1 MTGQTRHTR
10 QLSRRHGAAL
20 LIVLATLVM
29 VVTATVG
36 VARMAST
43 TKSHRLIAE
52 RTMIADDLLDVA
64 ERPILDWLARESTEV
79 VLPPDVTT
87 PVVTVLH
94 DVWQDQG
101 ARYQL
106 QITAW
111 DQCGMVPILV
121 GRSGSPLR
129 LAVPFEVLHLLDR
142 LSLRRNE
149 TAGLD
154 LFVNSA
160 RSADGI
166 DVFPEPELT
175 EPQLF
180 GVANQDNTSTPAA
193 DMTASWEP
201 ADRVAIGAHIATHNP
216 GRVNVNTAPIE
227 LVRQAMR
234 QAGRG
239 GLDQIIDARSEG
251 QLATLVDGPGSEGD
265 GRRGRNQRRS
275 TVQLTGESTAWA
287 FRIDIGVGLPRGGA
301 VRRSWWA
308 VYVLADESGWEC
320 VQRLA
325 ILD

>member
-1 MTGQTRHTR
+1 
-10 QLSRRHGAAL
+10 LRRRGAAL

-64 ERPILDWLARESTEV
+64 ERPILDWLARESTQV

-111 DQCGMVPILV
+111 DQCGMAPILV

-180 GVANQDNTSTPAA
+180 DVANLDNTSTPAA
-193 DMTASWEP
+193 DTTASWES

-251 QLATLVDGPGSEGD
+251 QRATLVGGPGSEGD
-265 GRRGRNQRRS
+265 GRRGGNQGRS
-275 TVQLTGESTAWA
+275 TLQLAGDSTAWA

-308 VYVLADESGWEC
+308 VYVLAEESSWEC

>member
-1 MTGQTRHTR
+1 MSRKPSTRR
-10 QLSRRHGAAL
+10 GAAL

-64 ERPILDWLARESTEV
+64 ERPILDWLARESTQV

-111 DQCGMVPILV
+111 DQCGMAPILV

-180 GVANQDNTSTPAA
+180 DVANLDNTSTPAA
-193 DMTASWEP
+193 DTTASWES

-251 QLATLVDGPGSEGD
+251 QRATLVGGPGSEGD
-265 GRRGRNQRRS
+265 GRRGGNQGRS
-275 TVQLTGESTAWA
+275 TLQLAGDSTAWA

-308 VYVLADESGWEC
+308 VYVLAEESSWEC

>member
-1 MTGQTRHTR
+1 MTRKP
-10 QLSRRHGAAL
+10 SRRRGAAL
-20 LIVLATLVM
+20 LIVLATLVL

-36 VARMAST
+36 VARLGST
-43 TKSHRLIAE
+43 TRSHRLIAE
-52 RTMIADDLLDVA
+52 RTLVADDLLAAA
-64 ERPILDWLARESTEV
+64 EQPILGWLARESTEI
-79 VLPPDVTT
+79 VLPPDVTA
-87 PVVTVLH
+87 PVVAVLH

-106 QITAW
+106 RITAW

-129 LAVPFEVLHLLDR
+129 LAVPFDVLHMVDQ

-154 LFVNSA
+154 LFVGPA
-160 RSADGI
+160 RSVDGI
-166 DVFPEPELT
+166 DVFPEPEPAQPQVFGQARDSDSPT
-175 EPQLF
+175 QPGDTTAAREP
-180 GVANQDNTSTPAA
+180 P
-193 DMTASWEP
+193 
-201 ADRVAIGAHIATHNP
+201 DRVAVGAHIATHNP
-216 GRVNVNTAPIE
+216 GRLNVNTAPIE
-227 LVRQAMR
+227 VVRQAMR

-239 GLDQIIDARSEG
+239 GIEQIIDARNEG
-251 QLATLVDGPGSEGD
+251 ELATLVDGPGTEGD
-265 GRRGRNQRRS
+265 GRRAAGRRRS
-275 TVQLTGESTAWA
+275 TLEIAGDSTAWA

-308 VYVLADESGWEC
+308 VYVHSEESSWEC

>member
-10 QLSRRHGAAL
+10 HLSRRRGAAL

-36 VARMAST
+36 VATMAST

-64 ERPILDWLARESTEV
+64 ERPILDWLARESTEI

-87 PVVTVLH
+87 PMVTVLH

-129 LAVPFEVLHLLDR
+129 LAVPLEVLHLLDR

-160 RSADGI
+160 RSADRI

-175 EPQLF
+175 EPQYF
-180 GVANQDNTSTPAA
+180 GGATADDTQPA
-193 DMTASWEP
+193 DTTASWESSS
-201 ADRVAIGAHIATHNP
+201 RVAIGAHIATHNP
-216 GRVNVNTAPIE
+216 GRLNVNTAPIE

-251 QLATLVDGPGSEGD
+251 QLATLVGGPGAQGD
-265 GRRGRNQRRS
+265 GRRGGIQRRS
-275 TVQLTGESTAWA
+275 TLQVAGDSTAWA

-308 VYVLADESGWEC
+308 VYVLAQESGWEC